1 MIQTIKRIRK
11 AFTIHI
17 VRCSYFSLFEISLD
31 KESWLG
37 FSLVT
42 FGEHDNEP
50 RSLLQIAKAFD
61 GSWYVDLMWLRV
73 TPRL

>member
-1 MIQTIKRIRK
+1 MKQLIRKIRK
-11 AFTIHI
+11 AFAIHI

-37 FSLVT
+37 FSLAT
-42 FGEHDNEP
+42 FGEHDDEP

-61 GSWYVDLMWLRV
+61 GCWYVDLMWLRV